1 MGRLGSTSSA
11 PLDFTDGDTAKR
23 FTITDATIEATSQLH
38 VSIHR
43 LQVADADDYGWIFV
57 ANVLQV
63 RAGSFD
69 VKVVAMADEADGA
82 AGEFPNETVSLT
94 YLID

>member
-1 MGRLGSTSSA
+1 MGKLGSTSSA
-11 PLDFTDGDTAKR
+11 SLDFTDGDTAKR
-23 FTITDATIEATSQLH
+23 FTITDAMVEATSQLH

-43 LQVADADDYGWIFV
+43 IQVADVDDYGWVFV

-63 RAGSFD
+63 RSGSFD
-69 VKVVAMADEADGA
+69 VKVVALAEDAIAA
-82 AGEFPNETVSLT
+82 AGEFPNETVALS